1 MKRIPL
7 SEIQP
12 GMVISR
18 LDKQGVHF
26 PHYGQVITDLDFI
39 QDLRDQGVGYVYL
52 ADAEDEPAI
61 SLLDSFGLARKDNM
75 RPPCR
80 KAEAEPEDDENMR
93 PGVFS
98 PGNNLI
104 FAKKIR
110 QRAQS
115 NVKSIFDKI
124 TSGALPDLDIARS
137 VTDEFVSTCL
147 YKNEVFM
154 NMLLVK
160 EALECEVNHAINVS
174 ILSIALGRRLGLP
187 TYELENLGL
196 AGLLHD
202 VGMLMLPEY
211 VYKDSGKLS
220 EAEFETLKS
229 HSERGFQMLKQC
241 GGLNEAVLQAVLQH
255 HEKANGT
262 GYPEGLLERQI
273 TKNAKIVAIADT
285 YDTITSDRP
294 YSKGRSPVQ
303 AIKLIFGWSGRHFNE
318 TLVKFFVSLLGV
330 YPVGTVLRLES
341 GEVGIVYEVSRGSST
356 KPKILVII
364 DEDGNEREPFPLDLN
379 AKNIVTGQPV
389 KTIKETLTPDQI
401 TTDIFSVL
409 EKYLFSGK

>member
-1 MKRIPL
+1 MI
-7 SEIQP
+7 
-12 GMVISR
+12 ISR

-26 PHYGQVITDLDFI
+26 PHYGQVITNLDFI
-39 QDLRDQGVGYVYL
+39 DNLREQGVVHVYL
-52 ADAEDEPAI
+52 ADEETKQTLFPFEN
-61 SLLDSFGLARKDNM
+61 FGLAKKDSL

-80 KAEAEPEDDENMR
+80 KPEDEPTDDENMR

-98 PGNNLI
+98 PGNNLM
-104 FAKKIR
+104 FARKIR
-110 QRAQS
+110 QRARN
-115 NVKSIFDKI
+115 NVKSIFDRIIAGDK
-124 TSGALPDLDIARS
+124 PDLDTAKS
-137 VTDEFVSTCL
+137 VADEFVSTCL

-160 EALECEVNHAINVS
+160 ETLECEVNHAINVS

-202 VGMLMLPEY
+202 VGMLTMPEY
-211 VYKDSGKLS
+211 VYRESSSLSDS
-220 EAEFETLKS
+220 EFKTLMS
-229 HSERGFQMLKQC
+229 HSEKGFEMLKQC
-241 GGLNEAVLQAVLQH
+241 GGLNETVLQAVLQH

-273 TKNAKIVAIADT
+273 TKNAKIISIADT

-303 AIKLIFGWSGRHFNE
+303 AIKMIFGWSGKHFNE

-330 YPVGTVLRLES
+330 YPVGTILRLETN
-341 GEVGIVYEVSRGSST
+341 EVGIVYEVSRGSST

-364 DEDGNEREPFPLDLN
+364 DESGQEVEPFPVDLN
-379 AKNIVTGQPV
+379 NRNILTGQPL
-389 KTIKETLTPDQI
+389 KAIKETLTPDQI

-409 EKYLFSGK
+409 EKYLFNGN

>member
-1 MKRIPL
+1 MT
-7 SEIQP
+7 
-12 GMVISR
+12 ISR

-26 PHYGQVITDLDFI
+26 PYYGQIITNLDFI
-39 QDLRDQGVGYVYL
+39 DELRAQGVESVYL
-52 ADAEDEPAI
+52 AEPEDED
-61 SLLDSFGLARKDNM
+61 SLFSFDNLGLARRNTL

-80 KAEAEPEDDENMR
+80 KGEDEPIDDENMR

-110 QRAQS
+110 QRAQ
-115 NVKSIFDKI
+115 NQVKSIFDEVAAG
-124 TSGALPDLDIARS
+124 TGPDIDAARS

-154 NMLLVK
+154 NMLLVR
-160 EALECEVNHAINVS
+160 ETLECEVNHAINVS

-202 VGMLMLPEY
+202 IGMLTLPEY
-211 VYKDSGKLS
+211 VYKDSS
-220 EAEFETLKS
+220 RIADNEFEVLKT
-229 HSERGFQMLKQC
+229 HSEKGFEMLKQC
-241 GGLNEAVLQAVLQH
+241 GGLSESVLQAVLQH
-255 HEKANGT
+255 HERANGT

-273 TKNAKIVAIADT
+273 TKNAKIVSIADT

-330 YPVGTVLRLES
+330 YPVGTILRLES
-341 GEVGIVYEVSRGSST
+341 GETGIVYEVSRGSST
-356 KPKILVII
+356 KPKILVIM
-364 DEDGNEREPFPLDLN
+364 DEKGNETEPFPLDLN
-379 AKNIVTGQPV
+379 AKNIVTGQPL
-389 KTIKETLTPDQI
+389 KTIRETLTPDQI
-401 TTDIFSVL
+401 TMDIFTVL

>member
-1 MKRIPL
+1 
-7 SEIQP
+7 
-12 GMVISR
+12 
-18 LDKQGVHF
+18 
-26 PHYGQVITDLDFI
+26 
-39 QDLRDQGVGYVYL
+39 
-52 ADAEDEPAI
+52 
-61 SLLDSFGLARKDNM
+61 
-75 RPPCR
+75 
-80 KAEAEPEDDENMR
+80 
-93 PGVFS
+93 
-98 PGNNLI
+98 
-104 FAKKIR
+104 
-110 QRAQS
+110 
-115 NVKSIFDKI
+115 
-124 TSGALPDLDIARS
+124 
-137 VTDEFVSTCL
+137 
-147 YKNEVFM
+147 
-154 NMLLVK
+154 
-160 EALECEVNHAINVS
+160 
-174 ILSIALGRRLGLP
+174 
-187 TYELENLGL
+187 
-196 AGLLHD
+196 
-202 VGMLMLPEY
+202 
-211 VYKDSGKLS
+211 
-220 EAEFETLKS
+220 
-229 HSERGFQMLKQC
+229 MLKQC

-389 KTIKETLTPDQI
+389 KAIKETLTPDQI